1 MAIYIGSTPI
11 SGIYIG
17 STPISRAYVGSTL
30 VYQAASVAEGSF
42 TAAGSSLAA
51 FIASQP
57 LFNPVRVPDAVGL
70 IPADAATFDVA
81 TGWTVPADITITGG
95 QAVRASGTTNQNLD
109 FSAAGF
115 EPTPGVTSGRK
126 YVFYTDLERTAG
138 TLLNSWTAPTSFNAP
153 GSFGSTSRVFMPMTA
168 TGAHGAARFRPNG
181 TFRGA
186 INEAQVYDITDQVDG
201 PLDIYICGG
210 QSNMVGASG
219 ETGFATAASVER
231 RALILSGFE
240 STSQG
245 RLTDGTGPTINADLT
260 SSFGVGVPTPIADPT
275 PHSSLNSV
283 GVSPVTAMA
292 TAICNSGTEAGR
304 TPLFI
309 AAGDGGSQIDL
320 EWAPDSTAE
329 DGAIAWDLMIAQIDY
344 ALSLNPANRI
354 RGMFWCQGESDRSA
368 NPDSYAPQLNDRI
381 DRLRTAYGAFPLVIM
396 EIGGDPDS
404 VEGSTGPN
412 TTAMILEQQK
422 LATGS
427 GDASELADCAYVPR
441 PTGWALETDATH
453 FTATTNVV
461 RGQEAAAAMITL
473 LGGEAPKS
481 IGIGAMTIGSTFT
494 IGPLG
499 VGSMTIGSTFTI
511 AA

>member
-30 VYQAASVAEGSF
+30 VYQAASVAEGAF

-138 TLLNSWTAPTSFNAP
+138 TLLNSWTAPTALNAP

-186 INEAQVYDITDQVDG
+186 INEAQVYDITAQVDG
-201 PLDIYICGG
+201 PLDIHITGG
-210 QSNMVGASG
+210 QSNLVGASG
-219 ETGFATAASVER
+219 ITGFATAASVER

-245 RLTDGTGPTINADLT
+245 RLTDGSGSTINSNLT
-260 SSFGVGVPTPIADPT
+260 SGFGVGVPTPISDPT
-275 PHSSLNSV
+275 PHSSLNSF

-309 AAGDGGSQIDL
+309 AAGDGGSRIDV
-320 EWAPDSTAE
+320 EWNPDGDAR
-329 DGAIAWDLMIAQIDY
+329 AWDLMIAQIDY
-344 ALSLNPANRI
+344 ALSLNPANRV
-354 RGMFWCQGESDRSA
+354 RSMFWCQGESNRSVD
-368 NPDSYAPQLNDRI
+368 PSSYAPQLKDRI
-381 DRLRTAYGAFPLVIM
+381 DRLRTSYGNFPVVIM

-404 VEGSTGPN
+404 VDGSTGPN

-461 RGQEAAAAMITL
+461 RGQEAAAAMIAL
-473 LGGEAPKS
+473 LGGSAPES